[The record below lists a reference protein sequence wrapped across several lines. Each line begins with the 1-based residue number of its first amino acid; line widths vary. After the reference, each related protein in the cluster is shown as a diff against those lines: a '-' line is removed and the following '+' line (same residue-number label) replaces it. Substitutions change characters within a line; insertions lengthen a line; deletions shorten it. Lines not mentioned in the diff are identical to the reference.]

1 MDLRLTDE
9 ENAFRAEVRAFID
22 AALPSALRR
31 KMNEGRALTKHE
43 IVSWQRVLNEKGWAT
58 PSWPKAYGGPGW
70 SVVQRWIFLDELHQA
85 PAPEPLSFN
94 VNMIGPVLFT
104 FGTEVQKQRFLPRI
118 ANLDDWWCQGF
129 SEPGAGSDLA
139 SLKTSAKRDGD
150 HYVVN
155 GQKTWQGMAQHAD
168 WMFTLVRTDLTEP
181 LSRSAPAPEGLDRL
195 GAAQRRSVK
204 PQAGITMLLIDMK
217 TPGVTVRP
225 IITIDGRHEV
235 NEVFLDNVR
244 VPLGCRVGEEN
255 KGWDI
260 TKFLL
265 GNERTSIARIGMS
278 KHLIR
283 RAKTVAA
290 HTEDGDVPLAD
301 RSRFREQAAALEIE
315 LKALE
320 ITQMRMLDAMR
331 ERSDRP
337 DPRSSILKVKGT
349 EVRQAASELLLRTAG
364 PMAALCADEF
374 DESADIATTFAPIY
388 FTLRAASIYGG
399 SNEVQ
404 KNILAKAVLGL

>member
-1 MDLRLTDE
+1 MDLRFSAE
-9 ENAFRAEVRAFID
+9 ELAFRAEVREFIRTR
-22 AALPSALRR
+22 LPASIHR
-31 KMNEGRALTKHE
+31 KVAEGRALHKEE
-43 IVSWQRVLNEKGWAT
+43 IVHWQRILHERGWAT
-58 PSWPKAYGGPGW
+58 PSWPCEHGGPGW

-104 FGTEVQKQRFLPRI
+104 FGTEAQKQRFLPRI

-139 SLKTSAKRDGD
+139 SLKTSARRDAD

-155 GQKTWQGMAQHAD
+155 GQKAWQGMGHCAD
-168 WMFTLVRTDLTEP
+168 WMFTLVRSDP
-181 LSRSAPAPEGLDRL
+181 QA
-195 GAAQRRSVK
+195 K

-217 TPGVTVRP
+217 SPGVTVRP
-225 IITIDGRHEV
+225 ILTIDGRHEV
-235 NEVFLDNVR
+235 NEVFLDGVR
-244 VPLGCRVGEEN
+244 VPVDCRVGAEN
-255 KGWDI
+255 EGWAI

-265 GNERTSIARIGMS
+265 GNERTGIARIGMS
-278 KHLIR
+278 KHLVR
-283 RAKTVAA
+283 RAKALAA
-290 HTEDGDVPLAD
+290 QAGAD
-301 RSRFREQAAALEIE
+301 DARFRERAAAIEIG

-320 ITQMRMLDAMR
+320 ITQMRVLDGLR
-331 ERSDRP
+331 EHADKP
-337 DPRSSILKVKGT
+337 DPRSSILKVQGS
-349 EVRQAASELLLRTAG
+349 ELRQAASELLLRAAG
-364 PMAALCADEF
+364 PLAAECADEF
-374 DESADIATTFAPIY
+374 DDDSGWATTVASNY

>member
-1 MDLRLTDE
+1 MDLRFTDG

-22 AALPSALRR
+22 GALPPALRR
-31 KMNEGRALTKHE
+31 KVFEGRALTKHE

-58 PSWPKAYGGPGW
+58 PSWPKEHGGPGW

-94 VNMIGPVLFT
+94 VNMIGPVIFT
-104 FGTEVQKQRFLPRI
+104 FGTPAQKQRFLPRI

-150 HYVVN
+150 HYIVN

-168 WMFTLVRTDLTEP
+168 WMFTLVRTDP
-181 LSRSAPAPEGLDRL
+181 SA
-195 GAAQRRSVK
+195 K

-244 VPLGCRVGEEN
+244 VPLECRVGDEN

-265 GNERTSIARIGMS
+265 GNERTGIARIGMS

-283 RAKTVAA
+283 RAKSLAA
-290 HTEDGDVPLAD
+290 LTDDGDASLAD
-301 RSRFREQAAALEIE
+301 RVRFREQAAALEIE

-320 ITQMRMLDAMR
+320 ITQMRMLDAMK
-331 ERSDRP
+331 EHSDKP
-337 DPRSSILKVKGT
+337 DARSSILKIKGT
-349 EVRQAASELLLRTAG
+349 ELRQAASELLLRTAG
-364 PMAALCADEF
+364 PMAALGADEF
-374 DESADIATTFAPIY
+374 DDSADVATTFAPIY

-404 KNILAKAVLGL
+404 KNILAKAVFGL

>member
-1 MDLRLTDE
+1 MDLRFTDE

-22 AALPSALRR
+22 GALPAALRR
-31 KMNEGRALTKHE
+31 KMSEGRSLAKHE

-58 PSWPKAYGGPGW
+58 PGWPKACGGPGW
-70 SVVQRWIFLDELHQA
+70 SAVQRYIFLDELHQA

-94 VNMIGPVLFT
+94 VNMIGPVICA
-104 FGTEVQKQRFLPRI
+104 FGTDAQKRRFLPRI

-139 SLKTSAKRDGD
+139 SLKTAARLVKDAGGD
-150 HYVVN
+150 HYIVN
-155 GQKTWQGMAQHAD
+155 GQKTWQGMAHHAD
-168 WMFTLVRTDLTEP
+168 WMFTLVRTDP
-181 LSRSAPAPEGLDRL
+181 SS
-195 GAAQRRSVK
+195 K
-204 PQAGITMLLIDMK
+204 PQAGITMLLIDMR

-225 IITIDGRHEV
+225 IVTIDGRHEV

-244 VPLGCRVGEEN
+244 VPLECRVGDEN
-255 KGWDI
+255 KGWGI

-265 GNERTSIARIGMS
+265 GNERTGIARIGMS

-283 RAKTVAA
+283 RAKTLAA
-290 HTEDGDVPLAD
+290 RTDDGDASLAGKA
-301 RSRFREQAAALEIE
+301 RFREQAAALEIE

-320 ITQMRMLDAMR
+320 ITQMRLLDAMK
-331 ERSDRP
+331 EHSEKP
-337 DPRSSILKVKGT
+337 DPRASILKVKGT

-364 PMAALCADEF
+364 PMAALCADEY
-374 DESADIATTFAPIY
+374 DDTADVAATFAPIY